1 MKPESSLP
9 LVTESSCG
17 STPDAVPVFN
27 CIVIVGVEPE
37 TGRIAGRSA
46 NLPDIMVTGTSER
59 EVLMAITRRFKAV
72 IQQHL
77 SENEAI
83 PWKNPPDA
91 PGPNESERFIPV
103 HL

>member
-1 MKPESSLP
+1 MKPSSSLP

-17 STPDAVPVFN
+17 STPGTVLVFN
-27 CIVIVGVEPE
+27 CIVIVGVEQE
-37 TGRIAGRSA
+37 TGRITGRSA

-59 EVLMAITRRFKAV
+59 EVLLAITRRFKAV

-77 SENEAI
+77 SENKSI
-83 PWKNPPDA
+83 PWKNPPES
-91 PGPNESERFIPV
+91 PGQNESERFIPV